1 MEVIQGMNI
10 DDIEGLYQLEKKYFP
25 GNSYS
30 RDSLFKMLGNSRYYF
45 WEVWKKEKL
54 IGYAILLD
62 SIDIFEIIKIAVDI
76 SYRNQGIG
84 EELLRTISQDV
95 EKSIHL
101 EVRESNLAAIKLYEK
116 MGFENLFKR
125 KNYYGDTGEDA
136 LVMVLNKQ

>member
-1 MEVIQGMNI
+1 MQVIQGM
-10 DDIEGLYQLEKKYFP
+10 DIESIEELYQLEKRCFP

-30 RDSLFKMLGNSRYYF
+30 RDSLFKMLGNSRYHF
-45 WEVWKKEKL
+45 WGVWKNEKL
-54 IGYAILLD
+54 VGYAILLD
-62 SIDIFEIIKIAVDI
+62 SIDIFEIMKIAVDTTN
-76 SYRNQGIG
+76 RNQGIG

-125 KNYYGDTGEDA
+125 KDYYGDTGEDA
-136 LVMVLNKQ
+136 LVMELSKQ